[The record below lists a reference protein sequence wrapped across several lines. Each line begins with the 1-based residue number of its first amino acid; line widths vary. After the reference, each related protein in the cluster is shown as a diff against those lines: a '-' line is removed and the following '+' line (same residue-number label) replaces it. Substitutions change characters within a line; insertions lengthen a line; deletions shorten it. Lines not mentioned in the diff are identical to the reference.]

1 MIIRRTDSIPLTDT
15 YYTEEGYL
23 RDTPVVTTVGIFEY
37 RNPDGTIRRELR
49 LPEHVFDPDSLASY
63 KGKPVIIT
71 HNAGEINVDNVQQ
84 EAIGT
89 MLSDGIQDGDSVRV
103 QIVIHDTK
111 AMENSGLRE
120 LSLGY
125 DLELDETPGTWN
137 GQPYDAVQTN
147 IRINHLALVRKAR
160 AGNTAR
166 LNIDSRDNE
175 EGGTIMDPEKNPTGT
190 GGQNVDTGGLSP
202 EQLADAIAQYK
213 ETHQEGGGAADGSGD
228 PGNGVGTPPADTKP
242 TPAEQIQAVKDHRD
256 NRDPA
261 ADPAQT
267 IAQQDSDIDTLLGI
281 IDALQAAN
289 DMGGNNDGGGAP
301 PATATNADG
310 VDIDALVRE
319 RLAVARVGD
328 KLGIAGIEAMPIR
341 DAKCAVIKKV
351 NPKVNLDGRTDAY
364 IAAAYDLAAE
374 QAATGSG
381 NPAGSVVAQLGGIE
395 KKNNNDGAGDDGTL
409 TNAAAARVR
418 MVNRRKEGKQ

>member
-1 MIIRRTDSIPLTDT
+1 MSTVEHRRDSIALTDT

-37 RNPDGTIRRELR
+37 HNPDGSVRRELR
-49 LPEHVFDPDSLASY
+49 LPEHVFAPESLASY

-147 IRINHLALVRKAR
+147 IRINHLALVRQAR

-166 LNIDSRDNE
+166 LNIDSRDEE
-175 EGGTIMDPEKNPTGT
+175 EGGTLMDPDKNPTGT
-190 GGQNVDTGGLSP
+190 GGQDVDTGGLSA

-213 ETHQEGGGAADGSGD
+213 ANHPEGGGVADGSGA
-228 PGNGVGTPPADTKP
+228 PGNGAGTPPAETKP
-242 TPAEQIQAVKDHRD
+242 TAAEQIQTVKDHRD
-256 NRDPA
+256 NRDPN

-267 IAQQDSDIDTLLGI
+267 IAQQDADIDALLGI
-281 IDALQAAN
+281 IDALQAAS
-289 DMGGNNDGGGAP
+289 DMGGNNDGAGAP
-301 PATATNADG
+301 PATTNTDG
-310 VDIDALVRE
+310 VDIDAMVRA

-328 KLGIAGIEAMPIR
+328 KLGIEGIEAMPIR
-341 DAKCAVIKKV
+341 DAKCAVIKHV
-351 NPKVNLDGRTDAY
+351 NPKLNLDGRSDAY
-364 IAAAYDLAAE
+364 IDAAYDLAAE
-374 QAATGSG
+374 QANGGS
-381 NPAGSVVAQLGGIE
+381 SVAAQLQGMG
-395 KKNNNDGAGDDGTL
+395 KRNNDGKSDDAP
-409 TNAAAARVR
+409 TNAAAARER
-418 MVNRRKEGKQ
+418 MMNRRKEGKE

>member
-1 MIIRRTDSIPLTDT
+1 MSTVEHRRDSIALTDT

-37 RNPDGTIRRELR
+37 HNPDGSVRRELR
-49 LPEHVFDPDSLASY
+49 LPEHVFAPESLASY

-89 MLSDGIQDGDSVRV
+89 MLSDGFQDGDSVRV

-111 AMENSGLRE
+111 SMQNSGLRE

-147 IRINHLALVRKAR
+147 IRINHLALVRQAR

-175 EGGTIMDPEKNPTGT
+175 EGGTLMDPEKN
-190 GGQNVDTGGLSP
+190 NLDTGGLSP

-213 ETHQEGGGAADGSGD
+213 ANHPEGGGATDGGD
-228 PGNGVGTPPADTKP
+228 PNNGAGTPPADTKP
-242 TPAEQIQAVKDHRD
+242 TAAEQIQAVKDHRD
-256 NRDPA
+256 NRDPN

-267 IAQQDSDIDTLLGI
+267 IAQQDADIDALLGI
-281 IDALQAAN
+281 IDVLQAAS
-289 DMGGNNDGGGAP
+289 DMGGNNDGAGAP
-301 PATATNADG
+301 PATTNTDG
-310 VDIDALVRE
+310 VDIDAMVRA
-319 RLAVARVGD
+319 RMAVARVGD
-328 KLGIAGIEAMPIR
+328 KLGIAGIDGMPIR
-341 DAKCAVIKKV
+341 DAKCAVIKHL
-351 NPKVNLDGRTDAY
+351 NPKLNLDGRSDAY
-364 IAAAYDLAAE
+364 IDAAYDLAAE
-374 QAATGSG
+374 QANSGS
-381 NPAGSVVAQLGGIE
+381 SVTSQLKGMSQ
-395 KKNNNDGAGDDGTL
+395 KNADGAGGDTGIS
-409 TNAAAARVR
+409 NAAAARER
-418 MVNRRKEGKQ
+418 MMNRRKEGKE

>member
-1 MIIRRTDSIPLTDT
+1 MSTVEHRRDSIALTDT

-37 RNPDGTIRRELR
+37 HNPDGSVRRELR
-49 LPEHVFDPDSLASY
+49 LPEHVFAPESLASY

-147 IRINHLALVRKAR
+147 IRINHLALVRQAR

-175 EGGTIMDPEKNPTGT
+175 EGGTLMDPEKN
-190 GGQNVDTGGLSP
+190 NLDTGGLSP

-213 ETHQEGGGAADGSGD
+213 ANHPEGGGAADGGD
-228 PGNGVGTPPADTKP
+228 PNNSAGTPAVETKP
-242 TPAEQIQAVKDHRD
+242 TAAEQIQAVKDHRD
-256 NRDPA
+256 NRDPN

-267 IAQQDSDIDTLLGI
+267 IAQQDADIDALLGI
-281 IDALQAAN
+281 IDAMQAAS
-289 DMGGNNDGGGAP
+289 DMGGNNDGSGAP
-301 PATATNADG
+301 PAAVTNSDG
-310 VDIDALVRE
+310 VDIDTIVRE

-328 KLGIAGIEAMPIR
+328 RLGIAGIEAMPIR
-341 DAKCAVIKKV
+341 DAKCAVIKHV
-351 NPKVNLDGRTDAY
+351 NPKLNLDGRSDAY
-364 IAAAYDLAAE
+364 IDAAYDLAAE
-374 QAATGSG
+374 QANGGS
-381 NPAGSVVAQLGGIE
+381 SVAAQLQGMG
-395 KKNNNDGAGDDGTL
+395 KRNNDGKSDDAP
-409 TNAAAARVR
+409 TNAAAARER
-418 MVNRRKEGKQ
+418 MMNRRKEGKE

>member
-1 MIIRRTDSIPLTDT
+1 VSTVEHRRDSIALTDT

-37 RNPDGTIRRELR
+37 HNPDGSVRRELR
-49 LPEHVFDPDSLASY
+49 LPEHVFAPESLASY

-147 IRINHLALVRKAR
+147 IRINHLALVRQAR

-175 EGGTIMDPEKNPTGT
+175 EGGTLMDPEKN
-190 GGQNVDTGGLSP
+190 NLDTGGLSP

-213 ETHQEGGGAADGSGD
+213 ANHPEGGGAADGGD
-228 PGNGVGTPPADTKP
+228 PNNSAGTPAVETKP
-242 TPAEQIQAVKDHRD
+242 TAAEQIQAVKDHRD
-256 NRDPA
+256 NRDPN

-267 IAQQDSDIDTLLGI
+267 IAQQDADIDALLGI
-281 IDALQAAN
+281 IDALQAAS
-289 DMGGNNDGGGAP
+289 DMGGNNDGAGAP
-301 PATATNADG
+301 PATTNTDG
-310 VDIDALVRE
+310 VDIDAMVRA

-328 KLGIAGIEAMPIR
+328 KLGINGIEAMPIR
-341 DAKCAVIKKV
+341 DAKCAVIKHV
-351 NPKVNLDGRTDAY
+351 NPKLNLDGRSDAY
-364 IAAAYDLAAE
+364 IDAAYDLAAE
-374 QAATGSG
+374 QANGGS
-381 NPAGSVVAQLGGIE
+381 SVAAQLQGMG
-395 KKNNNDGAGDDGTL
+395 KRNNDGKSDDAP
-409 TNAAAARVR
+409 TNAAAARER
-418 MVNRRKEGKQ
+418 MMNRRKEGKE

>member
-1 MIIRRTDSIPLTDT
+1 MSTVEHRRDSIALTDT

-37 RNPDGTIRRELR
+37 NNPDGSVRRELR
-49 LPEHVFDPDSLASY
+49 LPEHVFAPESLASY

-147 IRINHLALVRKAR
+147 IRINHLALVRQAR

-175 EGGTIMDPEKNPTGT
+175 EGGTLMDPEN
-190 GGQNVDTGGLSP
+190 NNLDTGGLSP

-213 ETHQEGGGAADGSGD
+213 ANHPEGGGVVDGSGA
-228 PGNGVGTPPADTKP
+228 PSNGAGTPPAETKP
-242 TPAEQIQAVKDHRD
+242 TAAEQIQTVKDHRD
-256 NRDPA
+256 NRDPN

-267 IAQQDSDIDTLLGI
+267 IAQQDADIDALLGI
-281 IDALQAAN
+281 IDAMQAAS
-289 DMGGNNDGGGAP
+289 DMGGNNDGAGAP
-301 PATATNADG
+301 PATTNNDG
-310 VDIDALVRE
+310 VDIDTIVRE

-328 KLGIAGIEAMPIR
+328 RLGIVGIDGMPIR
-341 DAKCAVIKKV
+341 DAKCAVIKHV
-351 NPKVNLDGRTDAY
+351 NPKLNLDGRSDAY
-364 IAAAYDLAAE
+364 IDAAYDLAAE
-374 QAATGSG
+374 QANGGS
-381 NPAGSVVAQLGGIE
+381 SVAAQLQGMG
-395 KKNNNDGAGDDGTL
+395 KRNNDGKSDDAP
-409 TNAAAARVR
+409 TNAAAARER
-418 MVNRRKEGKQ
+418 MMNRRKEGKE

>member
-1 MIIRRTDSIPLTDT
+1 MSTVEHRRDSIALTDT

-37 RNPDGTIRRELR
+37 HNPDGSVRRELR
-49 LPEHVFDPDSLASY
+49 LPEHVFATESLASY

-89 MLSDGIQDGDSVRV
+89 MLSDGFQDGDSVRV

-147 IRINHLALVRKAR
+147 IRINHLALVRQAR

-166 LNIDSRDNE
+166 LNIDSRDEE
-175 EGGTIMDPEKNPTGT
+175 EGGTLMDPDKNPTGT
-190 GGQNVDTGGLSP
+190 GGQNVDTGGLTA

-213 ETHQEGGGAADGSGD
+213 ANHPEGGGVADGSGD
-228 PGNGVGTPPADTKP
+228 PGNGAGTPPAETKP
-242 TPAEQIQAVKDHRD
+242 TAAEQIQTVKDHRD
-256 NRDPA
+256 NRDPN

-267 IAQQDSDIDTLLGI
+267 IAQQDADIDALLGI
-281 IDALQAAN
+281 IDALQAAS
-289 DMGGNNDGGGAP
+289 DMGGNNDGAGAP
-301 PATATNADG
+301 PATTNNDG
-310 VDIDALVRE
+310 VDIDTIVRE

-328 KLGIAGIEAMPIR
+328 RLGIDGIDGMPIR
-341 DAKCAVIKKV
+341 DAKCAVIKHV
-351 NPKVNLDGRTDAY
+351 NPKLNLDGRSDAY
-364 IAAAYDLAAE
+364 IDAAYELAAE
-374 QAATGSG
+374 QANGGS
-381 NPAGSVVAQLGGIE
+381 SVASQLKGMSQ
-395 KKNNNDGAGDDGTL
+395 KNADGKSDDAP
-409 TNAAAARVR
+409 TNAAAARER
-418 MVNRRKEGKQ
+418 MMNRRKEGNK

>member
-1 MIIRRTDSIPLTDT
+1 MITVHRRDSIPLTDT
-15 YYTEEGYL
+15 FYTEEGYL

-37 RNPDGTIRRELR
+37 RNPDGSVRRELR
-49 LPEHVFDPDSLASY
+49 LPDHVFAPESLASY

-147 IRINHLALVRKAR
+147 IRINHLALVRQAR

-175 EGGTIMDPEKNPTGT
+175 EGGTLMDPDKNPT
-190 GGQNVDTGGLSP
+190 VDTGGLTA

-213 ETHQEGGGAADGSGD
+213 ANHPEGGGVVDGSGD
-228 PGNGVGTPPADTKP
+228 PGNGAGTPPAETKP
-242 TPAEQIQAVKDHRD
+242 TAAEQIQTVKDHRD
-256 NRDPA
+256 NRDPN

-267 IAQQDSDIDTLLGI
+267 IAQQDADIDALLGI
-281 IDALQAAN
+281 IDALQAAS
-289 DMGGNNDGGGAP
+289 DMGGNNDGAGAP
-301 PATATNADG
+301 PATTNNDG
-310 VDIDALVRE
+310 VDIDTIVRE

-328 KLGIAGIEAMPIR
+328 KLGIVGIEAMPIR
-341 DAKCAVIKKV
+341 DAKCAVIKHV
-351 NPKVNLDGRTDAY
+351 NPKLNLDGRSDAY
-364 IAAAYDLAAE
+364 IDAAYDLAAE
-374 QAATGSG
+374 QANGGS
-381 NPAGSVVAQLGGIE
+381 SVASQLKGMSQ
-395 KKNNNDGAGDDGTL
+395 KNADGKSDDAP
-409 TNAAAARVR
+409 TNAAAARER
-418 MVNRRKEGKQ
+418 MMNRRKEGKE

>member
-1 MIIRRTDSIPLTDT
+1 MSTVEHRRDSIALTDT

-37 RNPDGTIRRELR
+37 HNPDGSVRRELR
-49 LPEHVFDPDSLASY
+49 LPEHVFATESLASY

-147 IRINHLALVRKAR
+147 IRINHLALVRQAR

-166 LNIDSRDNE
+166 LNIDSRDEE
-175 EGGTIMDPEKNPTGT
+175 EGGTLMDPDKNPTGT
-190 GGQNVDTGGLSP
+190 GGQNVDTGGLTA

-213 ETHQEGGGAADGSGD
+213 ANHPEGGGVADGSGD
-228 PGNGVGTPPADTKP
+228 PGNGAGTPPAETKP
-242 TPAEQIQAVKDHRD
+242 TAAEQIQTVKDHRD
-256 NRDPA
+256 NRDPN

-267 IAQQDSDIDTLLGI
+267 IAQQDADIDALLGI
-281 IDALQAAN
+281 IDALQAAS
-289 DMGGNNDGGGAP
+289 DMGGNNDGAGAP
-301 PATATNADG
+301 PATTNNDG
-310 VDIDALVRE
+310 VDIDTIVRE

-328 KLGIAGIEAMPIR
+328 RLGIDGIDGMPIR
-341 DAKCAVIKKV
+341 DAKCAVIKHV
-351 NPKVNLDGRTDAY
+351 NPKLNLDGRSDAY
-364 IAAAYDLAAE
+364 IDAAYELAAE
-374 QAATGSG
+374 QANGGS
-381 NPAGSVVAQLGGIE
+381 SVASQLKGMSQ
-395 KKNNNDGAGDDGTL
+395 KNADGKSDDAP
-409 TNAAAARVR
+409 TNAAAARER
-418 MVNRRKEGKQ
+418 MMNRRKEGNK

>member
-1 MIIRRTDSIPLTDT
+1 MSTVEHRRDSIALTDT

-37 RNPDGTIRRELR
+37 HNPDGSVRRELR
-49 LPEHVFDPDSLASY
+49 LPEHVFAPESLASY

-147 IRINHLALVRKAR
+147 IRINHLALVRQAR

-166 LNIDSRDNE
+166 LNIDSRDEE
-175 EGGTIMDPEKNPTGT
+175 EGGTLMDPDKNP
-190 GGQNVDTGGLSP
+190 NVDTGGLTA

-213 ETHQEGGGAADGSGD
+213 ANHPEGGGVVDGSGD
-228 PGNGVGTPPADTKP
+228 PGNGAGTPPAETKP
-242 TPAEQIQAVKDHRD
+242 TAAEQIQTVKDHRD
-256 NRDPA
+256 NRDPN

-267 IAQQDSDIDTLLGI
+267 IAQQDADIDALLGI
-281 IDALQAAN
+281 IDAMQAAS
-289 DMGGNNDGGGAP
+289 DMGGNNDGAGAP
-301 PATATNADG
+301 PATTNTDG
-310 VDIDALVRE
+310 VDIDAMVRSQ
-319 RLAVARVGD
+319 LAVARVGD
-328 KLGIAGIEAMPIR
+328 KLGIDGIDGMPIR
-341 DAKCAVIKKV
+341 DAKCAVIKHV
-351 NPKVNLDGRTDAY
+351 NPKLNLDGRSDAY

-374 QAATGSG
+374 QANGGSSVSSQLKGMSQKNADSAGADTG
-381 NPAGSVVAQLGGIE
+381 I
-395 KKNNNDGAGDDGTL
+395 
-409 TNAAAARVR
+409 TNAAAARER
-418 MVNRRKEGKQ
+418 MMNRRKEGKE

>member
-1 MIIRRTDSIPLTDT
+1 MITVHRRDSIPLTDT

-37 RNPDGTIRRELR
+37 RNPDGSVRRELR
-49 LPEHVFDPDSLASY
+49 LPDHVFAPESLASY

-147 IRINHLALVRKAR
+147 IRINHLALVKQAR
-160 AGNTAR
+160 AGNIAR
-166 LNIDSRDNE
+166 LNIDGRDNE
-175 EGGTIMDPEKNPTGT
+175 EGGTLMDPDKNPTA
-190 GGQNVDTGGLSP
+190 NVDTGGLTA

-213 ETHQEGGGAADGSGD
+213 ANHPEGGGVADGSGD
-228 PGNGVGTPPADTKP
+228 PNNSAGTPAVETKP
-242 TPAEQIQAVKDHRD
+242 TAAEQIQAVKDHRD
-256 NRDPA
+256 NRDPN

-267 IAQQDSDIDTLLGI
+267 IAQQDADIDALLGI
-281 IDALQAAN
+281 IDALQAAS
-289 DMGGNNDGGGAP
+289 DMGGNNDGAGAP
-301 PATATNADG
+301 PATTNNDG
-310 VDIDALVRE
+310 VDIDTIVRE

-328 KLGIAGIEAMPIR
+328 KLGIVGIEAMPIR
-341 DAKCAVIKKV
+341 DAKCAVIKHV
-351 NPKVNLDGRTDAY
+351 NPKLNLDGRSDAY

-374 QAATGSG
+374 QANGGS
-381 NPAGSVVAQLGGIE
+381 SVAAQLQGMG
-395 KKNNNDGAGDDGTL
+395 KRNNDGKSDDAP
-409 TNAAAARVR
+409 TNAAAARER
-418 MVNRRKEGKQ
+418 MMNRRKEGKE

>member
-1 MIIRRTDSIPLTDT
+1 MSTVEHRRDSIALTDT

-37 RNPDGTIRRELR
+37 HNPDGSVRRELR
-49 LPEHVFDPDSLASY
+49 LPEHVFAPESLASY

-147 IRINHLALVRKAR
+147 IRINHLALVRQAR

-166 LNIDSRDNE
+166 LNIDSRDEE
-175 EGGTIMDPEKNPTGT
+175 EGGTLMDPDKNPTGT
-190 GGQNVDTGGLSP
+190 GDQNVDTGGLSV
-202 EQLADAIAQYK
+202 EQLAEAIAQYK
-213 ETHQEGGGAADGSGD
+213 ANHPEGGGVADGSGD
-228 PGNGVGTPPADTKP
+228 TGNGAGTPSAETKP
-242 TPAEQIQAVKDHRD
+242 TAAEQIQTVKDHRD
-256 NRDPA
+256 NRDPN

-267 IAQQDSDIDTLLGI
+267 IAQQDADIDALLGI
-281 IDALQAAN
+281 IDALQAAS
-289 DMGGNNDGGGAP
+289 DMGGNNDGAGAP
-301 PATATNADG
+301 PATTNNDG
-310 VDIDALVRE
+310 VDIDTIVRE

-328 KLGIAGIEAMPIR
+328 RLGIDGIDGMPIR
-341 DAKCAVIKKV
+341 DAKCAVIKHV
-351 NPKVNLDGRTDAY
+351 NPKLNLDGRSDAY
-364 IAAAYDLAAE
+364 INAAYDLAAE
-374 QAATGSG
+374 QANGGS
-381 NPAGSVVAQLGGIE
+381 SVAAQLQGMG
-395 KKNNNDGAGDDGTL
+395 KRNNDGKSDDAP
-409 TNAAAARVR
+409 TNAAAARDR
-418 MVNRRKEGKQ
+418 MMNRRKEGNK

>member
-1 MIIRRTDSIPLTDT
+1 MRTVEHRRDSIALSDT

-37 RNPDGTIRRELR
+37 RNPDGSVRRELR
-49 LPEHVFDPDSLASY
+49 LPEHVFSPESLASY

-111 AMENSGLRE
+111 AMQNSGLRE

-137 GQPYDAVQTN
+137 GQHYDAVQTN
-147 IRINHLALVRKAR
+147 IRINHLALVRQAR

-166 LNIDSRDNE
+166 LNIDGRDDE
-175 EGGTIMDPEKNPTGT
+175 EGGTLMDPDKNTNGT
-190 GGQNVDTGGLSP
+190 GDQNVDTGGLTS
-202 EQLADAIAQYK
+202 EQLAEAIAQYK
-213 ETHQEGGGAADGSGD
+213 ANHPEGGSVADGSGD
-228 PGNGVGTPPADTKP
+228 PINGAGAPPAATKP
-242 TPAEQIQAVKDHRD
+242 TAAEQIQSVKDHRD
-256 NRDPA
+256 NRDPN

-267 IAQQDSDIDTLLGI
+267 IAQQDADIDALLGI
-281 IDALQAAN
+281 IDAMQAAS
-289 DMGGNNDGGGAP
+289 DMGGNNDGAGAP
-301 PATATNADG
+301 PVATNTDG
-310 VDIDALVRE
+310 DDIDAIVRD

-328 KLGIAGIEAMPIR
+328 RLGIAGIDTMPIR
-341 DAKCAVIKKV
+341 EAKEAIIKKV
-351 NPKVNLDGRTDAY
+351 NPKVNLDGRSDAY
-364 IAAAYDLAAE
+364 IEAAYDLAAG
-374 QAATGSG
+374 QAAATG
-381 NPAGSVVAQLGGIE
+381 GSVASQLQGIG
-395 KKNNNDGAGDDGTL
+395 KKNNDGAGANTGS
-409 TNAAAARVR
+409 TNAAAARER
-418 MVNRRKEGKQ
+418 MMNRRKEGK